1 MMETNTLAYQA
12 KEYTTMT
19 LIITT
24 FSIMTI
30 RIKGLLGT
38 LSIATLS
45 AKMLSVAFY

>member
-24 FSIMTI
+24 FSIMTL
-30 RIKGLLGT
+30 RIKGLLWT
-38 LSIATLS
+38 LSIAILI
-45 AKMLSVAFY
+45 AIMLSVVF